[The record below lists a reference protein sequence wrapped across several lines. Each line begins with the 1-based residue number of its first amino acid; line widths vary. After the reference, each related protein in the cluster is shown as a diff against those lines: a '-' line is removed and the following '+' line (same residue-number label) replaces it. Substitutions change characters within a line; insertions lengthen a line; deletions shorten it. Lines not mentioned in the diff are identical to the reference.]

1 MNICWMGRWISYA
14 GIQSL
19 HYLNTIVTSGVSILL
34 ILLNLKLGVDKK
46 YCINSL
52 RFMDHKIVELSGFNE
67 DIKLL
72 HFWRSIKFFET
83 KEKRITLEIP
93 NAK

>member
-1 MNICWMGRWISYA
+1 
-14 GIQSL
+14 
-19 HYLNTIVTSGVSILL
+19 
-34 ILLNLKLGVDKK
+34 
-46 YCINSL
+46 
-52 RFMDHKIVELSGFNE
+52 MDHKIVELSGFNE